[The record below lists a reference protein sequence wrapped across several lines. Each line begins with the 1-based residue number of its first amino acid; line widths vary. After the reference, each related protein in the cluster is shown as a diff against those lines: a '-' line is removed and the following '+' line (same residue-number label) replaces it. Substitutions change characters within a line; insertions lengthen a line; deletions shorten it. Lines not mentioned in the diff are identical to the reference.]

1 MVYYHTRNW
10 LQENGNNSI
19 NGISEKNGN
28 KKSYFNALKDL
39 LENEADNELLCFR
52 EDMNFWW

>member
-10 LQENGNNSI
+10 LQENGSNSI

-52 EDMNFWW
+52 EDMNLWW

>member
-1 MVYYHTRNW
+1 MVYYYTRNW

-39 LENEADNELLCFR
+39 LENEADNELLRFR
-52 EDMNFWW
+52 EDMNLWW

>member
-1 MVYYHTRNW
+1 MVYYYTRNW

-52 EDMNFWW
+52 EDMNLWW